1 MQTSKIEEVEILL
14 KVFWTFEF
22 FTNLEAVHASL
33 QGADGIDFSHVHD
46 TAHGLETL
54 TAAFAD
60 LTITTDDN
68 LFASE
73 HNVGRSLQ
81 AVNDRF
87 ATRVQIVESKKK
99 NSSVNFFIL
108 MAVK

>member
-54 TAAFAD
+54 AAAFAD

-87 ATRVQIVESKKK
+87 ATRVQIVESKMKK
-99 NSSVNFFIL
+99 KVCC
-108 MAVK
+108 

>member
-1 MQTSKIEEVEILL
+1 MD
-14 KVFWTFEF
+14 FWI

-54 TAAFAD
+54 AAAFAD

-99 NSSVNFFIL
+99 EKSWVNCLSISVKRI
-108 MAVK
+108 

>member
-1 MQTSKIEEVEILL
+1 MN
-14 KVFWTFEF
+14 

-60 LTITTDDN
+60 LTVTTDDN

-81 AVNDRF
+81 TVNYRF
-87 ATRVQIVESKKK
+87 PTRVQIVESERKKK
-99 NSSVNFFIL
+99 VCCKKNRAMGLGLNGMTLKIPIE
-108 MAVK
+108 M

>member
-1 MQTSKIEEVEILL
+1 M
-14 KVFWTFEF
+14 
-22 FTNLEAVHASL
+22 A
-33 QGADGIDFSHVHD
+33 
-46 TAHGLETL
+46 
-54 TAAFAD
+54 AAFAD

-87 ATRVQIVESKKK
+87 ATRVQIVESERKKLFAVKRIWLGTSFNLLGYMVKLAKKK
-99 NSSVNFFIL
+99 
-108 MAVK
+108 